1 MRDWAERTKEP
12 ADWRKIQLK
21 AEEINKMLREL
32 GELSPDEAG
41 SLDEHYQRFLRDQAF
56 DAESE
61 RVYERKDPK

>member
-1 MRDWAERTKEP
+1 MREYETLYLLSPDIPAE
-12 ADWRKIQLK
+12 K